1 MTEPSP
7 FLAAD
12 QTPVDA
18 APDIGAR
25 TLAFLFSDIEGSTR
39 LEQAVAEVRRLAA
52 EGAAM
57 SVDQVVAYALGD
69 RPWPAS

>member
-18 APDIGAR
+18 AHRGLD
-25 TLAFLFSDIEGSTR
+25 
-39 LEQAVAEVRRLAA
+39 A

-69 RPWPAS
+69 RPWPAP